1 MNETQQILNDMVGRL
16 FTDHVTEPLL
26 AETEKGHWPQ
36 SLWRL
41 VEDQGL
47 TQPLVPVPSGSM
59 GFSWHDAFR
68 IIRACGSHCVP
79 MPLPET
85 IVASWLLA
93 AVGLRVPAG
102 PLTLASADHEGEL
115 QLVHSSAGWRLSG
128 MVRRVPWGRIVG
140 SVVLAMKNGQDML
153 VVHAPRERC
162 VVKKGTNLAGEWRDD
177 LIFHDEPVAIAH
189 CHRIFTFDMMHVLG
203 AMVRSAQIAGACTDV
218 LARTTTYAND
228 RRQFGRA
235 IGKQQ
240 VVQQNL
246 AVMVAEAA
254 AAEAAA
260 EAAFLA
266 ADQGDPSFLVAAA
279 KIRAGIAIPR
289 VVGLAHQVHG
299 AIGFTLEYPLQ
310 WTTRRLMSWRTEFA
324 GDRQWAVSFGRRILD
339 FGADGFWPF
348 LAAQ

>member
-16 FTDHVTEPLL
+16 LADHVTEALL
-26 AETEKGHWPQ
+26 AEAEKGHWPQ
-36 SLWRL
+36 ALWRL

-47 TQPLVPVPSGSM
+47 TQPLVPVPRGGM

-68 IIRACGSHCVP
+68 IIRACGRHCVP

-93 AVGLRVPAG
+93 EVGLRVPAG
-102 PLTLASADHEGEL
+102 PLTLASGGDDGQL
-115 QLVHSSAGWRLSG
+115 QLVHSGEGWRLAG
-128 MVRRVPWGRIVG
+128 IVQRVPWGRIAG
-140 SVVLAMKNGQDML
+140 SVVLALKNGQDLL
-153 VVHAPRERC
+153 VVRAPREHC
-162 VVKKGTNLAGEWRDD
+162 VVKEGANLAGEWRDD
-177 LIFHDEPVAIAH
+177 LIFHDEPVEMAR
-189 CHRIFTFDMMHVLG
+189 CSRIFTFDMVLVLG
-203 AMVRSAQIAGACTDV
+203 AMVRSAQIAGAFTDV

-240 VVQQNL
+240 VVQHNL
-246 AVMVAEAA
+246 AVMVAESA

-266 ADQGDPSFLVAAA
+266 ADQGDPSFLAAAA
-279 KIRAGIAIPR
+279 KIRAGLAISR

-324 GDRQWAVSFGRRILD
+324 GDRQWSVSFGRRILD
-339 FGADGFWPF
+339 LGADGFWPY